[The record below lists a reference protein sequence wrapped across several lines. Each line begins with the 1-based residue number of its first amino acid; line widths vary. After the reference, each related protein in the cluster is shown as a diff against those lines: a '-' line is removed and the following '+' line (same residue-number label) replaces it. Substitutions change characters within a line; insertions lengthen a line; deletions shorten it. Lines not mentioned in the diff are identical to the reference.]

1 MRPARSATSTASHL
15 TPHASV
21 DISALGADV
30 FACSPYKFCGPHL
43 GVLAAAPEL
52 LDSVHPDK
60 LAPSA
65 NTVPERF
72 EFGTL
77 PYELL
82 AGTTA
87 AVDFLAGLVPTAGSR
102 RASLEQS
109 MAAVEK
115 QESELLSELETGLR
129 GIDGVDIRS
138 RAPRRT
144 PTVLFT
150 VADLPSAA
158 VSRALADVG
167 VNAPAGSFYAPDCAR
182 LLGLADVGAVRA
194 GSASTP
200 TRRTYGGSLRRSRRW
215 SASQLRHVPLGCAT
229 HGGTVTSPLCLRP
242 LPISKYTVLAAAGA
256 TVVGE
261 TGDGFRSTPTE
272 PIAVSVILRLHRAN
286 PRVGGLLLSPD
297 GTRLI
302 TSVATLDR
310 RRPATST
317 RSGRSTPRASARRGD

>member
-1 MRPARSATSTASHL
+1 VAKNWQPGDEVVVTRLDHDANVRPWIQAAQARGATVRPVEFDPDTSELSTDAVAAVLSDRTRLVAVTGASNLIGTRPDVTAISALAHAAGALCYVDGVHL

-194 GSASTP
+194 GI
-200 TRRTYGGSLRRSRRW
+200 GL
-215 SASQLRHVPLGCAT
+215 
-229 HGGTVTSPLCLRP
+229 
-242 LPISKYTVLAAAGA
+242 YTDTTDV
-256 TVVGE
+256 
-261 TGDGFRSTPTE
+261 R
-272 PIAVSVILRLHRAN
+272 
-286 PRVGGLLLSPD
+286 
-297 GTRLI
+297 RLI
-302 TSVATLDR
+302 AAVASLVR
-310 RRPATST
+310 
-317 RSGRSTPRASARRGD
+317 

>member
-1 MRPARSATSTASHL
+1 
-15 TPHASV
+15 
-21 DISALGADV
+21 
-30 FACSPYKFCGPHL
+30 
-43 GVLAAAPEL
+43 
-52 LDSVHPDK
+52 VHPDK

-115 QESELLSELETGLR
+115 QESELLSELEAGLR
-129 GIDGVDIRS
+129 QIDGVDIRS

-150 VADLPSAA
+150 VADLASAA

-182 LLGLADVGAVRA
+182 VLGLGDLGGVRA
-194 GSASTP
+194 GIGLYTDSTDVE
-200 TRRTYGGSLRRSRRW
+200 RLVAAVAALRR
-215 SASQLRHVPLGCAT
+215 
-229 HGGTVTSPLCLRP
+229 
-242 LPISKYTVLAAAGA
+242 
-256 TVVGE
+256 
-261 TGDGFRSTPTE
+261 
-272 PIAVSVILRLHRAN
+272 
-286 PRVGGLLLSPD
+286 
-297 GTRLI
+297 
-302 TSVATLDR
+302 
-310 RRPATST
+310 
-317 RSGRSTPRASARRGD
+317 